1 MQHITHPNI
10 NMRRHDYTMK
20 FTTASLKT
28 LTKKIN
34 YSTALGI
41 LLSII
46 LFAFII
52 AFAANDPL
60 SFINLTGLAI
70 VIGGT
75 IAAILL
81 SYPLKDIKHGLKSIK
96 LIFFYEDLNPEK
108 EANEIVAV
116 AQMWFNKDKVS
127 IENTI
132 DNINNPYLKTGF
144 QLIVDNTP
152 VEDILSLL
160 KWRIA
165 RLRAKEKAEANI
177 FYSLAAYSPAFG
189 MLGTLIGMINMLQI
203 IELKDIAGIS
213 YNMGVALITTFYGL
227 IMANL
232 IFNPIAIK
240 LERRTEQRI
249 MIMSMIMEGI
259 TLIADRRSPSFV
271 RETLRSF
278 IMHYDN
284 ELKD

>member
-1 MQHITHPNI
+1 
-10 NMRRHDYTMK
+10 MK
-20 FTTASLKT
+20 FNKSSL
-28 LTKKIN
+28 KKIN
-34 YSTALGI
+34 YSTALGL
-41 LLSII
+41 LLSIM
-46 LFAFII
+46 LCVFII
-52 AFAANDPL
+52 VFAANDPL
-60 SFINLTGLAI
+60 SFINLTGLVI

-75 IAAILL
+75 IAAIFL
-81 SYPLKDIKHGLKSIK
+81 SYPLRDIKNGLKSLK
-96 LIFFYEDLNPEK
+96 LIFIYESLNPQR
-108 EANEIVAV
+108 EADEIIRV
-116 AQMWFNKDKVS
+116 AQMWFNKNTLA
-127 IENTI
+127 IENII
-132 DNINNPYLKTGF
+132 DSINNPYLKTGF
-144 QLIVDNTP
+144 QLVVDNTP
-152 VEDILSLL
+152 IEDILSLL

-203 IELKDIAGIS
+203 IELRDIAGIS
-213 YNMGVALITTFYGL
+213 YNMGIALITTFYGL

-249 MIMSMIMEGI
+249 MIMSMVMEGI
-259 TLIADRRSPSFV
+259 TLLADRRSPSFV
-271 RETLRSF
+271 RETLKSF

>member
-1 MQHITHPNI
+1 
-10 NMRRHDYTMK
+10 MK
-20 FTTASLKT
+20 FDKLSIKAFP
-28 LTKKIN
+28 KKVN
-34 YSTALGI
+34 PSTAAGI
-41 LLSII
+41 FLSII
-46 LFAFII
+46 LILFII
-52 AFAANDPL
+52 IVAANDPL
-60 SFINLTGLAI
+60 SFINLTGLVI

-81 SYPLKDIKHGLKSIK
+81 SYPLRDIRHGLKSAK
-96 LIFFYEDLNPEK
+96 LIFFYEDLNPQR
-108 EANEIVAV
+108 EANEIAAV
-116 AQMWFNKDKVS
+116 AQMWFNRDTLA
-127 IENTI
+127 IENII
-132 DNINNPYLKTGF
+132 DSINNPYLKTGF

-213 YNMGVALITTFYGL
+213 YNMGIALITTFYGL

-259 TLIADRRSPSFV
+259 TLIAARRSPSFV
-271 RETLRSF
+271 RETLKSF
-278 IMHYDN
+278 IKHYDD

>member
-1 MQHITHPNI
+1 MFRYYYKMKPN
-10 NMRRHDYTMK
+10 K
-20 FTTASLKT
+20 SLIKT
-28 LTKKIN
+28 FPKKIN

-46 LFAFII
+46 LFIFII
-52 AFAANDPL
+52 LFAANDPL
-60 SFINLTGLAI
+60 SFFNLTGLVI

-75 IAAILL
+75 IAAIFL
-81 SYPLKDIKHGLKSIK
+81 SYPLRDIKHSLKSIK
-96 LIFFYEDLNPEK
+96 LIFFYESLNPQR
-108 EANEIVAV
+108 EANEIIAV
-116 AQMWFNKDKVS
+116 SQMWFNKDKLA

-132 DNINNPYLKTGF
+132 DSINNPYLKTGF
-144 QLIVDNTP
+144 QLVVDHTP

-165 RLRAKEKAEANI
+165 RLRAKEKAEASI

-189 MLGTLIGMINMLQI
+189 MLGTLIAMINMLQI

-213 YNMGVALITTFYGL
+213 YSMGTALITTFYGL

-232 IFNPIAIK
+232 VFNPIAIK

-249 MIMSMIMEGI
+249 MIMSMVMEGI

-271 RETLRSF
+271 RETLKSF

>member
-1 MQHITHPNI
+1 
-10 NMRRHDYTMK
+10 MK
-20 FTTASLKT
+20 SSKSLIRT
-28 LTKKIN
+28 LPKKIN
-34 YSTALGI
+34 SSTAVGL

-46 LFAFII
+46 LFIFIVI
-52 AFAANDPL
+52 FAAHDPL
-60 SFINLTGLAI
+60 SFINLTGLVI

-75 IAAILL
+75 VAATFL
-81 SYPLKDIKHGLKSIK
+81 SYPLKDIKHSLKSLK
-96 LIFFYEDLNPEK
+96 FIFIYENLDPQR
-108 EANEIVAV
+108 EANEIITVS
-116 AQMWFNKDKVS
+116 QMWFNKDKLA
-127 IENTI
+127 IENI
-132 DNINNPYLKTGF
+132 IESINNPYLKTGF
-144 QLIVDNTP
+144 QLVVDHTP
-152 VEDILSLL
+152 IEDILSLL

-177 FYSLAAYSPAFG
+177 FYSLASYSPAFG
-189 MLGTLIGMINMLQI
+189 MLGTLIAMTNMLQI
-203 IELKDIAGIS
+203 IEIKDIAGIS
-213 YNMGVALITTFYGL
+213 YSMGTALVTTFYGL

-249 MIMSMIMEGI
+249 MIMSMVMEGI

-271 RETLRSF
+271 RETLKSF

>member
-1 MQHITHPNI
+1 
-10 NMRRHDYTMK
+10 MK
-20 FTTASLKT
+20 TNKMSIKK
-28 LTKKIN
+28 LTKKVN

-41 LLSII
+41 VLSIM
-46 LFAFII
+46 LFIFII
-52 AFAANDPL
+52 LFAANDPL
-60 SFINLTGLAI
+60 SFINFTGLVI

-75 IAAILL
+75 VSSIFL
-81 SYPLKDIKHGLKSIK
+81 SYPLRDIKHSIK
-96 LIFFYEDLNPEK
+96 SLKIIFLYESLNPQR
-108 EANEIVAV
+108 EANEIIAV
-116 AQMWFNKDKVS
+116 AHMWFNRDKLA
-127 IENTI
+127 IENII
-132 DNINNPYLKTGF
+132 DSINNPYLKTGF
-144 QLIVDNTP
+144 QLVVDNTP
-152 VEDILSLL
+152 IEDILSLL

-189 MLGTLIGMINMLQI
+189 MLGTLIAMINMLQI

-213 YNMGVALITTFYGL
+213 YSMGTALITTFYGL

-249 MIMSMIMEGI
+249 MIMSMVMEGI
-259 TLIADRRSPSFV
+259 TLIADRRSPSFI
-271 RETLRSF
+271 RETLKSF

-284 ELKD
+284 ELRD

>member
-1 MQHITHPNI
+1 MKPN
-10 NMRRHDYTMK
+10 K
-20 FTTASLKT
+20 SLLKT
-28 LTKKIN
+28 LPKKVN

-46 LFAFII
+46 LFLFII
-52 AFAANDPL
+52 IFATNNPL
-60 SFINLTGLAI
+60 SFINLTGLVI

-75 IAAILL
+75 VAAIFL
-81 SYPLKDIKHGLKSIK
+81 SYPLRDIKHGLKSLK
-96 LIFFYEDLNPEK
+96 LIFFYESLNPQK
-108 EANEIVAV
+108 EANEIIRV
-116 AQMWFNKDKVS
+116 AQMWFNRDKLA
-127 IENTI
+127 IENII
-132 DNINNPYLKTGF
+132 DSINNPYLKTGF
-144 QLIVDNTP
+144 QLVVDNTP
-152 VEDILSLL
+152 IEDILSLL

-165 RLRAKEKAEANI
+165 RLRAKEKAEASI

-213 YNMGVALITTFYGL
+213 YNMGIALITTFYGL

-249 MIMSMIMEGI
+249 MIMSMVMEGI
-259 TLIADRRSPSFV
+259 TLIADRRSPSFI
-271 RETLRSF
+271 RETLKSF

>member
-1 MQHITHPNI
+1 
-10 NMRRHDYTMK
+10 MK
-20 FTTASLKT
+20 FKRPSLNT
-28 LTKKIN
+28 FLKKVN

-41 LLSII
+41 FLSIL
-46 LFAFII
+46 LFVFIVL
-52 AFAANDPL
+52 FAANDPL
-60 SFINLTGLAI
+60 SFINLPGLVI

-75 IAAILL
+75 TAAIFL
-81 SYPLKDIKHGLKSIK
+81 SYPLRDIKHGLKSLK
-96 LIFFYEDLNPEK
+96 LIFFYESLNPQR
-108 EANEIVAV
+108 EANEITRV
-116 AQMWFNKDKVS
+116 AQMWFNRDKLS

-144 QLIVDNTP
+144 QLVVDNTP

-165 RLRAKEKAEANI
+165 RLRAKERAEANI
-177 FYSLAAYSPAFG
+177 FYTLASYSPAFG
-189 MLGTLIGMINMLQI
+189 MLGTLISMTNMLQI
-203 IELKDIAGIS
+203 IELKDIGGIS
-213 YNMGVALITTFYGL
+213 YNMGTALVTTFYGL

-232 IFNPIAIK
+232 VFNPIAIK

-249 MIMSMIMEGI
+249 MIMSMVMEGI

-271 RETLRSF
+271 RETLKSF